1 MEVRQH
7 AFMENAHD
15 KNGLLVQLPEKHH
28 VLALLQAP
36 IPLAHLIVRA
46 PELRV
51 ICQLLTAMLQLVEVA
66 SALLYTPGAT
76 GVLTDLEQVF
86 LGPAGEAKTTH
97 G

>member
-1 MEVRQH
+1 MQVRQH
-7 AFMENAHD
+7 AVMENAHD
-15 KNGLLVQLPEKHH
+15 KNYFLVELPEKHH
-28 VLALLQAP
+28 VPALLKAP

-51 ICQLLTAMLQLVEVA
+51 VCQPLTAMFQLIEVA
-66 SALLYTPGAT
+66 GALLDTPGAT